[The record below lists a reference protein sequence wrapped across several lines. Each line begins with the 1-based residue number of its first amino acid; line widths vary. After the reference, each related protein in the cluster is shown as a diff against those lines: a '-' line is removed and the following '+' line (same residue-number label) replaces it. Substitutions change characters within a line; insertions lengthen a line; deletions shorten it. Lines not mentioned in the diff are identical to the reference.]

1 MDAIKAFFNESFD
14 FLQLSLQLRSI
25 QFWDILD
32 ILIMWL
38 LIYNL
43 LKLIHGTRAMQ
54 MAMGIVALF
63 VIQVAADFL
72 RMTVLSKVVSSLF
85 TIIPI
90 AIIVL
95 FENEIRKVLASLGRG
110 PFVGL
115 TQSSSDPDL
124 DQIFFAVRYLAE
136 RNIGA
141 LIVFE
146 RTEGLKNYIEIGT
159 VLDSVPSSE
168 LLLNIFYSKSNL
180 HDGAVIISQD
190 RIASAS
196 SVLPLSNRVDLP
208 RHFGT
213 RHRAAV
219 GISEETDCVV
229 VVVSEESG
237 RITFVK
243 NGEAFV
249 PEDYSIAQLKN
260 LFHELTQH
268 VEEDDKSRTTLW
280 RKTLFRRERRKLI
293 ASKELTSS
301 EEIETVSEEPEP
313 QKTASGSGP

>member
-1 MDAIKAFFNESFD
+1 MDALKDFFQESID
-14 FLQLSLQLRSI
+14 YLQLSLQLRSI

-38 LIYNL
+38 LIYNI

-63 VIQVAADFL
+63 VIQVVADL
-72 RMTVLSKVVSSLF
+72 LSMTVLSTVVSSLF
-85 TIIPI
+85 TIIPV

-110 PFVGL
+110 PFFGL
-115 TQSSSDPDL
+115 SQTSDDPDL

-136 RNIGA
+136 HNTGA

-146 RTEGLKNYIEIGT
+146 RSEGLKNYIEIGN
-159 VLDSVPSSE
+159 VLDAIPSSD
-168 LLLNIFYSKSNL
+168 LLLTIFDTKSNL
-180 HDGAVIISQD
+180 HDGAVIVSQG

-196 SVLPLSNRVDLP
+196 SVLPLSNRSDLP

-237 RITFVK
+237 RITFLK

-260 LFHELTQH
+260 LYSELIEQPETQ
-268 VEEDDKSRTTLW
+268 ELSRTKRW
-280 RKTLFRRERRKLI
+280 RKILFHRE
-293 ASKELTSS
+293 KEAPAEEVKAETTSD
-301 EEIETVSEEPEP
+301 EERA
-313 QKTASGSGP
+313 ASGTRS